1 MSNKK
6 ITINLSSEQLK
17 ALKIASNYLNISIV
31 ELIHEFINCLA
42 YNGNGSDENML
53 ISDWLEREKW
63 NY

>member
-6 ITINLSSEQLK
+6 LIINLSNEQLE

-31 ELIHEFINCLA
+31 ELIHEFINCLS

-53 ISDWLEREKW
+53 ISNWLEREKC

>member
-6 ITINLSSEQLK
+6 LTINLSSEQLE

-31 ELIHEFINCLA
+31 ELIHEFINCLS

-53 ISDWLEREKW
+53 ISNWLEREKC

>member
-1 MSNKK
+1 MSNNKL
-6 ITINLSSEQLK
+6 IINLSNEQLE

-31 ELIHEFINCLA
+31 ELIHEFINCLS

-53 ISDWLEREKW
+53 ISNWLEREKC